1 MLIKHF
7 LIPHL
12 LRDPLIGGFGWAK
25 VSLVFCFRM
34 PFRFCQVF
42 GELLRRDWR
51 TSGNKKLIEQCN
63 NSSGNK

>member
-25 VSLVFCFRM
+25 VSLIFCFRM
-34 PFRFCQVF
+34 PFDFV
-42 GELLRRDWR
+42 
-51 TSGNKKLIEQCN
+51 K
-63 NSSGNK
+63 SSGNFCGGTGALAVTKS